1 MTTGARR
8 SHSSGAVLL
17 LGLAGLLVAAV
28 AVAAL
33 VLAPAPRGT
42 GAAGGAASASAS
54 ASASGSTAGGP
65 GTTSYRRAPEV
76 RRVER
81 ADDAPLWWSLAGVS
95 ALVLVAGRTLRVA
108 TRREPLR

>member
-8 SHSSGAVLL
+8 SHSPGAVLL
-17 LGLAGLLVAAV
+17 LGLAGLLVTAV

-33 VLAPAPRGT
+33 VLAPAPQGT
-42 GAAGGAASASAS
+42 GAAGGPASAA
-54 ASASGSTAGGP
+54 GSTAGGP

-81 ADDAPLWWSLAGVS
+81 AADAPLWWSLAGVS
-95 ALVLVAGRTLRVA
+95 ALVLVAGRTLRLA

>member
-42 GAAGGAASASAS
+42 GAAGGAAS

>member
-42 GAAGGAASASAS
+42 GAAGGAASAS